1 MTPPDSSGIDAQV
14 RSRWVLTPL
23 ESVGP
28 LRFGMTMDEA
38 AAAQHEAHELR
49 RFQADPH
56 FPEVVGIELGS
67 RPAEPVLYEY
77 FDKSGQLFCIAA
89 DAIRGP
95 VITLDGMEL
104 TGGNPAELE
113 QWLFDVSSSMGGG
126 LRYGP
131 RANPGIDEL
140 GIVLRVQDTADGLLV
155 RPVLVGGDWADNC
168 TDDWEGAIP
177 ECEWVG
183 CLWPDPRF
191 PDREKVWPAAGEMP
205 SWAGAWSTPF

>member
-1 MTPPDSSGIDAQV
+1 MTPPDSGGINGRF
-14 RSRWVLTPL
+14 RSWWVAIPL

-38 AAAQHEAHELR
+38 ASAQSEAYELR
-49 RFQADPH
+49 RFQAEPY
-56 FPEVVGIELGS
+56 FPEIVGIELGS
-67 RPAEPVLYEY
+67 RPAEPALYEY
-77 FDKSGQLFCIAA
+77 FDKSGRLFCIAA
-89 DAIRGP
+89 DAVRGP

-113 QWLFDVSSSMGGG
+113 RWLFDVSGSMGGG

-131 RANPGIDEL
+131 RANPGIDGL
-140 GIVLRVQDTADGLLV
+140 GLVLRVQDTADGLLV
-155 RPVLVGGDWADNC
+155 RPVVVGRDWADRC

-183 CLWPDPRF
+183 CLWPDPRV
-191 PDREKVWPAAGEMP
+191 PGRAKVWPTVGEMP
-205 SWAGAWSTPF
+205 SWAGRWSPPF

>member
-1 MTPPDSSGIDAQV
+1 
-14 RSRWVLTPL
+14 
-23 ESVGP
+23 
-28 LRFGMTMDEA
+28 MTMEEA
-38 AAAQHEAHELR
+38 AAAQHEVHGLR
-49 RFQADPH
+49 RFQAEPY

-67 RPAEPVLYEY
+67 RLAAPALYEY
-77 FDKSGQLFCIAA
+77 FDKSGRLFCIAA

-95 VITLDGMEL
+95 LITLDGMEL

-113 QWLFDVSSSMGGG
+113 QWLFDVSDSMGGG

-131 RANPGIDEL
+131 RANPGINEL
-140 GIVLRVQDTADGLLV
+140 GLVLRVQDTADGVLV
-155 RPVLVGGDWADNC
+155 RPALVGRDWADRC

-191 PDREKVWPAAGEMP
+191 PDREKVWPSAGEMP
-205 SWAGAWSTPF
+205 PWAGTWSPPF

>member
-1 MTPPDSSGIDAQV
+1 MPLPHSRETDAQV
-14 RSRWVLTPL
+14 RPRWALIPL

-38 AAAQHEAHELR
+38 AAVRPEPHELR
-49 RFQADPH
+49 RFQAEPYI
-56 FPEVVGIELGS
+56 PEVVGIELGS
-67 RPAEPVLYEY
+67 RPAEPAHYEY
-77 FDKSGQLFCIAA
+77 FDKSGHLFCVTA

-95 VITLDGMEL
+95 LLTLDGMEL
-104 TGGNPAELE
+104 TGGDPAELE
-113 QWLFDVSSSMGGG
+113 QWLFDVSRSMGGG

-140 GIVLRVQDTADGLLV
+140 GLVLRVQDTADGVLV
-155 RPVLVGGDWADNC
+155 RPVLVGRDWADRC

-191 PDREKVWPAAGEMP
+191 PDREKVWPAAGEVP
-205 SWAGAWSTPF
+205 SWAGKWSPPF